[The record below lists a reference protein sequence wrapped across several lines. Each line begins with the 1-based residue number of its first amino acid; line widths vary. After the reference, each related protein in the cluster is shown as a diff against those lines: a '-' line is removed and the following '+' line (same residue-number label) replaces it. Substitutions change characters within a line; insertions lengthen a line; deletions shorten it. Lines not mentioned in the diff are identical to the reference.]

1 WGPGRPVPPCPG
13 AAPGGMAGTLECSRY
28 GPDSPR
34 PRLGA
39 LQGRVAVEA
48 VASAFAWGE
57 HGQRRR
63 RTAARAA
70 TPAAGAGGDPSR
82 LRRDGRPHGLPV
94 RADEARGAGAVA
106 AAPAAAGA
114 TGGRLVTPRHPG
126 TCPLVVVGGRADAAV
141 PRRRPVRLA
150 PLGRR

>member
-1 WGPGRPVPPCPG
+1 PPVLTG
-13 AAPGGMAGTLECSRY
+13 ADRVLVLCRGAPSKQWPLPS
-28 GPDSPR
+28 
-34 PRLGA
+34 
-39 LQGRVAVEA
+39 
-48 VASAFAWGE
+48 GE
-57 HGQRRR
+57 GNHGQRRR

-70 TPAAGAGGDPSR
+70 TPAAGAGGDPPH
-82 LRRDGRPHGLPV
+82 LRRAGRPNGPPV

-126 TCPLVVVGGRADAAV
+126 TCPLVVGGRADAAV

-150 PLGRR
+150 PQGRGGLGAPGRA